1 MQPQSSEYQH
11 VATPCS
17 HRVDIERIEEK
28 RDKNEGMGAIYLIS
42 PQEYIVEALVADLE
56 KKRYQSAFLIWTDV
70 LDRSMRDR
78 IAGSSGARRI
88 TGELELP
95 VDYFPRE
102 SHLVTFRDP
111 WSFPILYNPDCNDLV
126 KVHMPI
132 LARKV
137 SSGAPSDLWT
147 LGSG

>member
-1 MQPQSSEYQH
+1 
-11 VATPCS
+11 
-17 HRVDIERIEEK
+17 
-28 RDKNEGMGAIYLIS
+28 MGAIYLIS

-56 KKRYQSAFLIWTDV
+56 KKRYQNAFLIWTDV

-88 TGELELP
+88 TGEIELP
-95 VDYFPRE
+95 VDWFPRE

-111 WSFPILYNPDCNDLV
+111 WSFPMLYNPDCNDLV

-137 SSGAPSDLWT
+137 TNDESHNHLAMWVCVHG
-147 LGSG
+147 

>member
-1 MQPQSSEYQH
+1 
-11 VATPCS
+11 
-17 HRVDIERIEEK
+17 
-28 RDKNEGMGAIYLIS
+28 MGAIYLIS

-56 KKRYQSAFLIWTDV
+56 KKRYQNAFLIWTNV
-70 LDRSMRDR
+70 LDRPMRDR

-88 TGELELP
+88 KGEVELP
-95 VDYFPRE
+95 VDWFPRE

-126 KVHMPI
+126 KIHMPI

-137 SSGAPSDLWT
+137 NKR
-147 LGSG
+147 

>member
-1 MQPQSSEYQH
+1 MQPLSSEYQR
-11 VATPCS
+11 AASPCS

-78 IAGSSGARRI
+78 IAGSTGARRI

-132 LARKV
+132 LARKA
-137 SSGAPSDLWT
+137 SNAAL
-147 LGSG
+147 

>member
-1 MQPQSSEYQH
+1 
-11 VATPCS
+11 
-17 HRVDIERIEEK
+17 
-28 RDKNEGMGAIYLIS
+28 MGAIYLIS

-137 SSGAPSDLWT
+137 TSSAPYELLA

>member
-1 MQPQSSEYQH
+1 MQPPLRECQPP
-11 VATPCS
+11 AIPCL
-17 HRVDIERIEEK
+17 HRIDIERIEEK
-28 RDKNEGMGAIYLIS
+28 REKNEGMGAIYLIS

-56 KKRYQSAFLIWTDV
+56 KKRYQSAFLVWTDV

-95 VDYFPRE
+95 VDFFPRE

-111 WSFPILYNPDCNDLV
+111 WSFPMLYNPDCNDLV

-137 SSGAPSDLWT
+137 TRCCAPT
-147 LGSG
+147 NHYYQP